1 MAHAMDDGWA
11 RVARGMDGG
20 VEDSVQNADNVRIRM
35 HIQAAGV
42 HSLRIDNEER
52 ARKMPA
58 VVVVVVRDNDEV
70 VVAVVGARTSN
81 CFDVRTK
88 HVP

>member
-20 VEDSVQNADNVRIRM
+20 VEDSVQNADNVHIRM

-52 ARKMPA
+52 VRKMPA
-58 VVVVVVRDNDEV
+58 VEVVVRDNDEV
-70 VVAVVGARTSN
+70 VVAVAGARTSN